1 MALQT
6 SGQISLLDV
15 RTELKKDGKISLDD
29 SDVRKLAEKES
40 GEIKFSDFYGKSS
53 NIKIN
58 KSFSYEIVLKLVVIP
73 GNYYG
78 YDKKYGKIKSIKKIT
93 GERYENILRKIYL
106 NMYTGETEII
116 LEPDKLVLASFD
128 NIVVFAKG
136 EDEPDEKMLKILDTS
151 NPFSGDLYIVD
162 NKFELQ
168 DLLMRLRYQKRDLV
182 LSFDV
187 MFK

>member
-1 MALQT
+1 
-6 SGQISLLDV
+6 
-15 RTELKKDGKISLDD
+15 
-29 SDVRKLAEKES
+29 
-40 GEIKFSDFYGKSS
+40 
-53 NIKIN
+53 
-58 KSFSYEIVLKLVVIP
+58 
-73 GNYYG
+73 
-78 YDKKYGKIKSIKKIT
+78 
-93 GERYENILRKIYL
+93 
-106 NMYTGETEII
+106 MYTGETEII